1 MKEQLNALITSEDLK
16 SITIEI
22 VEKLLDNE
30 ISNEIIKQTPIL
42 KIIDA
47 AKNIYTSYSDRI
59 FLKKSLHVLLEFENI
74 DWKQRTE
81 FVQELNSKDSTGAE
95 KILMAIDKLETI
107 EKCKVF
113 GRLCK
118 LKALNGIDVEEFLRL
133 TKIIQ
138 DSYLKDLASLKS
150 FEPYSVLANSEK
162 DFSNLISL
170 GLVGQQLSEQEPI
183 KRSYPFQ
190 YEGIGNEFE
199 GGEVRVNYSLSDSGR
214 LIYYVYDDLFEEE
227 KTD

>member
-22 VEKLLDNE
+22 VEELLDNQ

-42 KIIDA
+42 KIIDVA
-47 AKNIYTSYSDRI
+47 RSIYTSYSDRI
-59 FLKKSLHVLLEFENI
+59 FLKKALHVLLELENV

-81 FVQELNSKDSTGAE
+81 FVQELNSKDCTGAE
-95 KILMAIDKLETI
+95 KILMAIDKIETI

-118 LKALNGIDVEEFLRL
+118 LKAINYIDTDDFLRL
-133 TKIIQ
+133 TNIIQ
-138 DSYLKDLASLKS
+138 SAYLKDLVSLKYLT
-150 FEPYSVLANSEK
+150 PNLPLDDSEEN
-162 DFSNLISL
+162 FSSLIAL
-170 GLVGQQLSEQEPI
+170 GLVSQSLSEQEPI
-183 KRSYPFQ
+183 KRSFPFQ

-199 GGEVRVNYSLSDSGR
+199 GGEVKVNYSLSDSGR
-214 LIYYVYDDLFEEE
+214 LVYFVFDKLFELEE
-227 KTD
+227 NS